1 MHAQRMTASKTSEL
15 KLNSLSAAWQ
25 FVFFHSRPKRKLMAF
40 QMNWKLMWLNNV
52 TFQALALPQS
62 KIFPFVRCIESRTRV
77 LKARI
82 TGLLCSAEILKIQV
96 QGSLI
101 RWTPSF
107 VDPDQRSPVQSKSVS
122 SHKSLLFRL
131 RAVAWKLIHEY
142 KLSDYLCLH
151 GGALFHSD
159 KVLPAADGQLT
170 AILYLWTKRINTQE
184 MSRMDYYNFNT
195 LSTPI
200 ATNWLR
206 KDAGTTSQL
215 KPLSRILLN
224 NSSLQLRATV
234 AARTCN
240 RVVIRAILRCN
251 LPRNIVARQV
261 ARKCCPY
268 YFKYS
273 FFVWHLN
280 GKVRNFY

>member
-25 FVFFHSRPKRKLMAF
+25 FVFFNSRPKRKLMAF

-52 TFQALALPQS
+52 TFQALALRQS

-142 KLSDYLCLH
+142 KLSDYLCLEVH
-151 GGALFHSD
+151 FFTRIRSSLQPMANWPL
-159 KVLPAADGQLT
+159 
-170 AILYLWTKRINTQE
+170 LYTSEQRINTQE
-184 MSRMDYYNFNT
+184 MLRMDYYNFNT

-215 KPLSRILLN
+215 KPL
-224 NSSLQLRATV
+224 
-234 AARTCN
+234 
-240 RVVIRAILRCN
+240 
-251 LPRNIVARQV
+251 
-261 ARKCCPY
+261 
-268 YFKYS
+268 
-273 FFVWHLN
+273 
-280 GKVRNFY
+280 

>member
-1 MHAQRMTASKTSEL
+1 M
-15 KLNSLSAAWQ
+15 
-25 FVFFHSRPKRKLMAF
+25 
-40 QMNWKLMWLNNV
+40 
-52 TFQALALPQS
+52 FQALALRQS

-142 KLSDYLCLH
+142 KLSDYLCLEVH
-151 GGALFHSD
+151 FFTRIRSSLQPMANWPL
-159 KVLPAADGQLT
+159 
-170 AILYLWTKRINTQE
+170 LYTSEQRINTQE
-184 MSRMDYYNFNT
+184 MLRMDYYNFNT

-215 KPLSRILLN
+215 KPLSRVLLN
-224 NSSLQLRATV
+224 KFLASLRRFRSAETILSLQFGQAASKSVKSEWSGLQRNSSQTDFMHEFRAQHHID
-234 AARTCN
+234 N
-240 RVVIRAILRCN
+240 
-251 LPRNIVARQV
+251 
-261 ARKCCPY
+261 
-268 YFKYS
+268 
-273 FFVWHLN
+273 
-280 GKVRNFY
+280 